1 MHEREKLKKKL
12 RKSMNKWMNQ
22 RTKEREREEGRG
34 EEGRKTRGKKIS
46 YFNVLQKIKRSV
58 PLY

>member
-1 MHEREKLKKKL
+1 MDEPKNK
-12 RKSMNKWMNQ
+12 RK
-22 RTKEREREEGRG
+22 REEGRG
-34 EEGRKTRGKKIS
+34 EEGRKKRGKIL